1 MFCSGH
7 SWVKSKRKIRIKTT
21 NFYTFPHVYYNL
33 ESWFVFKG
41 FKSFTLQPNSLRSSI
56 ASFLAVLCVWI
67 QSFFLLIH
75 TSLAKWTSRVNNN
88 APSSV
93 FVDPTGGADDPN
105 RIVLWSHLL
114 TQGLEVAVNLIDR
127 RPRIA
132 ALGWREAEKV
142 YVGRLSW
149 ETDGDEIHLMPR
161 MFWKISML
169 TVPAYVGGV
178 YIGTMFSHW
187 SHPRSICFLLVL
199 YYAGCI
205 CST

>member
-1 MFCSGH
+1 MVVC
-7 SWVKSKRKIRIKTT
+7 
-21 NFYTFPHVYYNL
+21 
-33 ESWFVFKG
+33 
-41 FKSFTLQPNSLRSSI
+41 
-56 ASFLAVLCVWI
+56 A
-67 QSFFLLIH
+67 
-75 TSLAKWTSRVNNN
+75 
-88 APSSV
+88 
-93 FVDPTGGADDPN
+93 
-105 RIVLWSHLL
+105 
-114 TQGLEVAVNLIDR
+114 QGLEVAVNFIDR
-127 RPRIA
+127 RVA

-149 ETDGDEIHLMPR
+149 ETDGDEIRLMPR

-205 CST
+205 CSTKLKLLLYNTSFWFVQNHCNARTNALFFLTTCIILETTRRQKRH